1 MAGAAPLYACPF
13 TACTA
18 VPQGLAKGDVVRH
31 LEAAHLA
38 ERFDPDEVL
47 PPEPVDSEHSSAAST
62 PPQRSPERTR
72 GRTLLTPSSSPERA
86 KAVSA
91 MAAPASSTPRAQV
104 AVARLGA
111 TASTAAP
118 SGSGPPPAAAAVAS
132 SVAASGRIPQS
143 YFDSTRAVLKL
154 KVRRNGWVVCP
165 FDTMHT
171 VRGRLVLPGRE
182 GKDNGKGRDV

>member
-1 MAGAAPLYACPF
+1 MGTDRVRKDLIGRLGGNLAGAAPLYACPF

-62 PPQRSPERTR
+62 PPQRSPERT
-72 GRTLLTPSSSPERA
+72 

-171 VRGRLVLPGRE
+171 VRGP
-182 GKDNGKGRDV
+182 